1 MVPDKSKFEMTRL
14 RDMLD
19 DAGIDWEDNSDD
31 LFLRT
36 QSHEGGRM
44 VFSAV
49 CGVHAYGII
58 EVWTSSMRNNKEDP
72 VGTLNAEEAF
82 ELIREEVGK

>member
-1 MVPDKSKFEMTRL
+1 MVPNKSKFEMTRL

-19 DAGIDWEDNSDD
+19 DAGITWEDKSDD

-36 QSHEGGRM
+36 QSHEGRRM

-49 CGVHAYGII
+49 CGVYAYGVI
-58 EVWTSSMRNNKEDP
+58 EVWTRSMQNDKNDP

-82 ELIREEVGK
+82 ELICKEVGK